1 MNKGQGNITVTTE
14 VAFCTFCGRV
24 RTLRRE
30 DRHVGDMV
38 RTIVTCESCHRVLS
52 SQIAVAS
59 PEHATEPVAP
69 DAGAAAPAPVAPAA
83 PAAEAHQG
91 SGAAKASAGAKSTP
105 KRAPNKK

>member
-1 MNKGQGNITVTTE
+1 MNRGQGNITVTTE

-59 PEHATEPVAP
+59 AE
-69 DAGAAAPAPVAPAA
+69 
-83 PAAEAHQG
+83 PAAEPVPLDG
-91 SGAAKASAGAKSTP
+91 EAAAVPAPAEQATPQPPESSTPTSAKAKSTP
-105 KRAPNKK
+105 KQAPKKR